1 MPHFDELAA
10 AADEV
15 AAPSAPSGTAGTR
28 TWAFVTNHLAVLVC
42 VAADPEMRVSDIAR
56 AAGITERA
64 AQGILHDLVAS
75 GYVER
80 KRVGRRNHYDV
91 QRSKPLRRPLFK
103 MVAVGDLLDLVLP
116 PQPGD

>member
-1 MPHFDELAA
+1 MLA
-10 AADEV
+10 
-15 AAPSAPSGTAGTR
+15 
-28 TWAFVTNHLAVLVC
+28 C
-42 VAADPEMRVSDIAR
+42 VASDPEMRVSDIAR

-91 QRSKPLRRPLFK
+91 QREQAAQASALQDGLRSATCSTSCCRRS
-103 MVAVGDLLDLVLP
+103 GD
-116 PQPGD
+116 